1 MQNVPVTTIG
11 ASHCLTQLQFYTP
24 SSTNL
29 FIRYLPREVDD
40 NRLREIFSVF
50 GNITSSMVM
59 RDIHSGQSLG
69 TAFVRYEA
77 HEEAVRALRDA
88 HGMPLFGK
96 TVSVQWAKQQH
107 DGTPAGSDRLRM
119 NKLFLRNVPLEAT
132 EGDLVDLVSSH
143 GSVVRVTMHNDTAPL
158 ADSTERRRIAFI
170 TFENFGAAEAALRAV
185 HNTCAFPQCRG
196 IPLMGK
202 LINDA
207 VKSKRHHLETSR
219 SDGNASETTAFN
231 SLAIIACSSLPAIAP
246 LSALE
251 VSAPSRSCVESLSL
265 SHAPQFISSSEDSV
279 ANTPSRSCCGSQLD
293 VAAVAPTRPFPA
305 LVPRPICCD
314 SSNSSL
320 PRSASDGSHSGRFC
334 HNPYLLWGG
343 KAYV

>member
-1 MQNVPVTTIG
+1 MNLPTT
-11 ASHCLTQLQFYTP
+11 APYYTP

-202 LINDA
+202 LSEDYTQKVRTPRRLRNAQYVQKSLSKGSRTDA
-207 VKSKRHHLETSR
+207 YSSRVPRLEDTMHFAVEESVSGR
-219 SDGNASETTAFN
+219 NASGNT
-231 SLAIIACSSLPAIAP
+231 SLRISCVPSIP
-246 LSALE
+246 LSLGSVRAIPANHITRCANVAEERRLPRMLRVNVSGADFEAL
-251 VSAPSRSCVESLSL
+251 P
-265 SHAPQFISSSEDSV
+265 
-279 ANTPSRSCCGSQLD
+279 GSTCER
-293 VAAVAPTRPFPA
+293 AAAPTTICA
-305 LVPRPICCD
+305 LD
-314 SSNSSL
+314 SGITVTVRL
-320 PRSASDGSHSGRFC
+320 RTSARTSKSH
-334 HNPYLLWGG
+334 
-343 KAYV
+343 